1 MYFSRNKAL
10 QMKIS
15 GLLISVSTFSFL
27 SFLRRAIFYA
37 FFYVYLRTFLGL
49 SNTLSAL
56 LGTANLAT
64 STIGQLRLWGPRLN
78 QKPDLARKY
87 VIRGEVVAGIVY
99 LIAFAGHRIFIMLET
114 NLGAALFL
122 IICTSFL
129 EIFWSGSDL
138 GIRQL
143 QAEATKGENRG
154 RLVGTID
161 GIGLMG
167 QLFGFLFGGFLYR
180 DGLGFYDG
188 SMFYIVVI
196 LILSCAFVIY
206 LSPDDSGT
214 KEREKVI
221 LTAGG
226 IKEVLKLPSFG
237 YFIAIL
243 GILTI
248 GINAS
253 TQIFLYYVTD
263 HSALNFSDESLSFL
277 LILFTLSGGVLSP
290 IGGKISDYFGRIP
303 IIILSSLGAALSYFL
318 LFYLGQQPFF
328 IIAFIYTVLGGSAAV
343 LQSIAFAHSA
353 DLLPI
358 EFQGT
363 GFGVFN
369 ITLATGWGLAG
380 FLIGGPVADI
390 LIHFGLSNAFAY
402 RFSFLASTL
411 LILFGTVSMI
421 IIIIFKRLSSD
432 DLSETTG
439 IK

>member
-1 MYFSRNKAL
+1 MVL
-10 QMKIS
+10 QMRIS
-15 GLLISVSTFSFL
+15 GLLISVSAFSFL

-78 QKPDLARKY
+78 QNPELARKY
-87 VIRGEVVAGIVY
+87 VIRGEVIAGIVY
-99 LIAFAGHRIFIMLET
+99 LIAFTGHRIFIMLDT
-114 NLGAALFL
+114 NIGAALFL
-122 IICTSFL
+122 IACTSFL

-143 QAEATKGENRG
+143 QAEATKGKNRG

-167 QLFGFLFGGFLYR
+167 QLLGFLFGGVLYR
-180 DGLGFYDG
+180 DGFGFYDG

-196 LILSCAFVIY
+196 LIFSCALVIY
-206 LSPDDSGT
+206 LSPDDSAT
-214 KEREKVI
+214 KVGDKIV

-226 IKEVLKLPSFG
+226 IKEVLKVHSFG

-263 HSALNFSDESLSFL
+263 YSALNFSDEALSFL
-277 LILFTLSGGVLSP
+277 LILFTLSGVIISP
-290 IGGKISDYFGRIP
+290 IGGKISDYSGRIP
-303 IIILSSLGAALSYFL
+303 IIILSSLCAASSYFL
-318 LFYLGQQPFF
+318 FFYLGHQPFV
-328 IIAFIYTVLGGSAAV
+328 IIAFIYTILGGSAAI

-390 LIHFGLSNAFAY
+390 LIHSGIPNAVAY
-402 RFSFLASTL
+402 RYSFLASSL
-411 LILFGTVSMI
+411 LILFGI
-421 IIIIFKRLSSD
+421 IALIIVILFKRSSVD
-432 DLSETTG
+432 DASETTG
-439 IK
+439 RT

>member
-1 MYFSRNKAL
+1 
-10 QMKIS
+10 MKIS
-15 GLLISVSTFSFL
+15 GLLISVSAFSFL

-64 STIGQLRLWGPRLN
+64 STIGQLKIWGPRLN
-78 QKPDLARKY
+78 QNPDLARKY
-87 VIRGEVVAGIVY
+87 VIRGEVIAGFVY
-99 LIAFAGHRIFIMLET
+99 LVAFAGHRIFIMLET
-114 NLGAALFL
+114 NVGAALFL
-122 IICTSFL
+122 ITCTSFL

-143 QAEATKGENRG
+143 QADATKGENRG

-167 QLFGFLFGGFLYR
+167 QLLGFLVGGFLYR
-180 DGLGFYDG
+180 DGFGFYDG

-196 LILSCAFVIY
+196 LIFSCAFVIY
-206 LSPDDSGT
+206 LSPNESYT
-214 KEREKVI
+214 KNGDKMLI
-221 LTAGG
+221 TAGG
-226 IKEVLKLPSFG
+226 IKEVLKVPSFG
-237 YFIAIL
+237 YFIAVL

-248 GINAS
+248 GINSS

-263 HSALNFSDESLSFL
+263 QSALNFSDELLSFL
-277 LILFTLSGGVLSP
+277 LILFTLSGGIMSP
-290 IGGKISDYFGRIP
+290 IGGKISDFSGRIP

-318 LFYLGQQPFF
+318 FFYLGQQPFI
-328 IIAFIYTVLGGSAAV
+328 IIAIIYTVLGGSAAV

-380 FLIGGPVADI
+380 FLIGGPLADI
-390 LIHFGLSNAFAY
+390 LIHLGVSNAFAY
-402 RFSFLASTL
+402 RSSFLVSAL
-411 LILFGTVSMI
+411 LIFFG
-421 IIIIFKRLSSD
+421 IIFLIIVNFFKRSSTNVVG
-432 DLSETTG
+432 EVTG
-439 IK
+439 EI